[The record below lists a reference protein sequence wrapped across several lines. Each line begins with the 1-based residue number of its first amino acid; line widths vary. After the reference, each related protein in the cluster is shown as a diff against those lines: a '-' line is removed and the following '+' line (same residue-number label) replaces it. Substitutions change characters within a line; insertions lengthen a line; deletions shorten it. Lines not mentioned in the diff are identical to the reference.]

1 MKKSLAILF
10 AFFLVFAPVY
20 SNAVLPVL
28 AAAIGSNGGRV
39 LVGNVIKKVAPQALN
54 NAQKAMVGICK
65 SNPTKCLGL
74 GVGVGGLIN
83 AIVGDGWNIEV
94 TNNDTTNNIDVD
106 IYKLPP
112 QQSHCY
118 NVAKIYTSYS
128 LAYGGQSATF
138 LNAHNTHSSALA
150 AAQSA
155 APAGYTAI
163 KDNYADGMAKLTTAV
178 NNLAAQDYTGKMPPV
193 DTINIIRGG
202 TTNVYYPP
210 ANQQA
215 DIYGYVV
222 LKTYPCPVNKTYI
235 TNNDLNQYITN
246 NNINDIDVLDIYNFD
261 FSQYNNINIAGDT
274 YNGTTINNDLAKSD
288 PSETDKKVSADLKK
302 KLDAKELSLDD
313 VTDENCTKN
322 EAGEYDKCGATE
334 EPPVEEEPPT
344 DEEPVES
351 PIECDAN
358 GFYKKVCD
366 WMDWTQKEPKP
377 STSESVDVKDVDAE
391 NSNKIDM
398 AGECPAP
405 YELSFN
411 VLGYEQNHSISY
423 EPLCGA
429 LVLLKPIF
437 VGSGALSGM
446 FILMG
451 YSRASNTGVNG

>member
-20 SNAVLPVL
+20 SNAVLPAL

-94 TNNDTTNNIDVD
+94 TNNDVTNNIDVD
-106 IYKLPP
+106 IYKIP
-112 QQSHCY
+112 QPNNNCELSF
-118 NVAKIYTSYS
+118 
-128 LAYGGQSATF
+128 AYGEKKQSA
-138 LNAHNTHSSALA
+138 
-150 AAQSA
+150 SA
-155 APAGYTAI
+155 AYYDVI
-163 KDNYADGMAKLTTAV
+163 KFYNDNF
-178 NNLAAQDYTGKMPPV
+178 P
-193 DTINIIRGG
+193 
-202 TTNVYYPP
+202 
-210 ANQQA
+210 
-215 DIYGYVV
+215 
-222 LKTYPCPVNKTYI
+222 NKTYEAIPNWQSAFDAYQKSEYVLALPRDVVVTEWRQFGAYVHTSVFYYPVGQPEYKSLDSVNLTTYYKCLPYPSNKIDI
-235 TNNDLNQYITN
+235 TNNELNQYITN
-246 NNINDIDVLDIYNFD
+246 NNINDIDILDIYNFD
-261 FSQYNNINIAGDT
+261 FSQYNNITIGGDT

-313 VTDENCTKN
+313 VNDENCTKN
-322 EAGEYDKCGATE
+322 EAGEYDKCGADTE
-334 EPPVEEEPPT
+334 PDPDNPDEPEPEKNPACELEE
-344 DEEPVES
+344 
-351 PIECDAN
+351 N
-358 GFYKKVCD
+358 LFRKKICE
-366 WMDWTQKEPKP
+366 WIDWTQKEPKP

-405 YELSFN
+405 YELNFS

-429 LVLLKPIF
+429 LVMLKPIF